1 MAKSTLD
8 QWPSSVDPATGGT
21 IEYVIAN
28 PTTFVKNE
36 TSYTSDWLS
45 SADGNLWKKEKTIYD
60 PCPPGYRVP
69 DGGTEGI
76 WHKALGGA
84 SLFNDTYDEQTI
96 GANFGSSGSGTIKL
110 TEEENCWY
118 PACGIH
124 SGTQDKLMANGFN
137 GSWSNTASLGT
148 VSYCLQFSNKT
159 KIYTDQEIG
168 RSDALSVR
176 CQKE

>member
-1 MAKSTLD
+1 M
-8 QWPSSVDPATGGT
+8 
-21 IEYVIAN
+21 
-28 PTTFVKNE
+28 
-36 TSYTSDWLS
+36 
-45 SADGNLWKKEKTIYD
+45 YD

-69 DGGTEGI
+69 DGGTDGI
-76 WHKALGGA
+76 WYKAFGGTN
-84 SLFNDTYDEQTI
+84 LFYKTFDSKTI

-118 PACGIH
+118 PACGIY
-124 SGTQDKLMANGFN
+124 SGMLDKLMSNRFN

-148 VSYCLQFSNKT
+148 VSYSLQFSYMN
-159 KIYTDQEIG
+159 KIYTDQKIA